1 MGPPHDEQA
10 VEIINDD
17 ALMNTPRRLTPAT
30 VDEVAERL
38 VRAAFVEAEAGEF
51 GRLGDFAAWWAGRA
65 VSNAH
70 PTRIRLLVFAKADA
84 PAPTINLPS
93 NVSVRHVVIPE
104 SVSEATHVGTHVID
118 DEVDYG
124 TDLILIGH
132 TSSDIRSDIRNDI
145 PNDIR
150 NDIRASTTALVV
162 HVTGADLVDAMGT
175 DLDDLTWMNV
185 AQRARQATR
194 ALHECQPDDVIQRLG
209 SPDIAS
215 LVAALQQAAARGV
228 PVLIDGATLA
238 ASAVVA
244 DRLSPGSRAWWY
256 ASHRSRDH
264 AATLALDSLNM
275 EPMLDLGMTI
285 GDGRGAL
292 LALPLLLA
300 SIDLANNV
308 VSTPRY

>member
-1 MGPPHDEQA
+1 MNDEQG

-17 ALMNTPRRLTPAT
+17 AVMNTPRRLTPAR
-30 VDEVAERL
+30 VNEVAESL
-38 VRAAFVEAEAGEF
+38 VRTAFVEAEAGAF
-51 GRLGDFAAWWAGRA
+51 GRLADFAAWWAGRA
-65 VSNAH
+65 VSNDR
-70 PTRIRLLVFAKADA
+70 PSRIRLLVFANAESFA
-84 PAPTINLPS
+84 PAVTNLPS
-93 NVSVRHVVIPE
+93 NVSVRHVAIPE
-104 SVSEATHVGTHVID
+104 SVSEAAHVGMQVID

-132 TSSDIRSDIRNDI
+132 AGDEIR
-145 PNDIR
+145 P
-150 NDIRASTTALVV
+150 STTALVV
-162 HVTGADLVDAMGT
+162 HETGADLVDAMGT
-175 DLDDLTWMNV
+175 DLDDLTWMDV

-238 ASAVVA
+238 ASALVA
-244 DRLSPGSRAWWY
+244 ERLSPGSRTWWY
-256 ASHRSRDH
+256 ASHRSPEQSQ
-264 AATLALDSLNM
+264 TLALDSLDM
-275 EPMLDLGMTI
+275 EPMIDLGMHV

-300 SIDLANNV
+300 SIDIANNV
-308 VSTPRY
+308 VSAHKS

>member
-1 MGPPHDEQA
+1 

-17 ALMNTPRRLTPAT
+17 AVMNTPRRLTPAH

-38 VRAAFVEAEAGEF
+38 VRTAFVEAEAGAF
-51 GRLGDFAAWWAGRA
+51 GRLADFAAWWAGRA
-65 VSNAH
+65 VSNDH
-70 PTRIRLLVFAKADA
+70 PSRIRLLVFANAASSA
-84 PAPTINLPS
+84 PAIANLPS

-104 SVSEATHVGTHVID
+104 SVSEAAHVGMHVID

-132 TSSDIRSDIRNDI
+132 TINDGG
-145 PNDIR
+145 NDIR
-150 NDIRASTTALVV
+150 PWATALVV
-162 HVTGADLVDAMGT
+162 HETGADLVDAMGT

-185 AQRARQATR
+185 AQRARQVTR
-194 ALHECQPDDVIQRLG
+194 AMHECQPDDVIQRLG

-244 DRLSPGSRAWWY
+244 ERLSPGSRTWWY
-256 ASHRSRDH
+256 ASHRSQEQFQ
-264 AATLALDSLNM
+264 TLALDSLDM
-275 EPMLDLGMTI
+275 EPMLDLGMHI

-300 SIDLANNV
+300 SIDIANNA
-308 VSTPRY
+308 VSAHKS

>member
-1 MGPPHDEQA
+1 M
-10 VEIINDD
+10 
-17 ALMNTPRRLTPAT
+17 
-30 VDEVAERL
+30 
-38 VRAAFVEAEAGEF
+38 RAAFVEAEAGAF

-65 VSNAH
+65 ASNIQ
-70 PTRIRLLVFAKADA
+70 PSRIRLLVFAKADS
-84 PAPTINLPS
+84 PAPTIPNLPS

-104 SVSEATHVGTHVID
+104 SVSEAAHVGTHVID

-132 TSSDIRSDIRNDI
+132 TSSDVRH
-145 PNDIR
+145 
-150 NDIRASTTALVV
+150 DIRASTTALVV
-162 HVTGADLVDAMGT
+162 HETGADLVDAMGT
-175 DLDDLTWMNV
+175 DLDDLTWMTV

-194 ALHECQPDDVIQRLG
+194 ALRECQPDDVIQRLG

-228 PVLIDGATLA
+228 PALIDGATLA

-244 DRLSPGSRAWWY
+244 ERLSPGSRTWWY
-256 ASHRSRDH
+256 ASHRSREH
-264 AATLALDSLNM
+264 AATLALDSLSM
-275 EPMLDLGMTI
+275 EPMLDLGMAI

-300 SIDLANNV
+300 SIDIANNV
-308 VSTPRY
+308 VSAPRN